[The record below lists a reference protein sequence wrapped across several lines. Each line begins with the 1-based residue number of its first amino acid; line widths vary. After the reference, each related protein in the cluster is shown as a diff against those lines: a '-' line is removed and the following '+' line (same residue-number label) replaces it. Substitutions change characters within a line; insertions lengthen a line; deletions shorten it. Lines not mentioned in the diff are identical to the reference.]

1 MTLIRNDKFSCCR
14 PWFSQLTVLISCA
27 TAAYCVHA
35 QDIPRALD
43 QPYTGTIEL
52 NVDATNVAQK
62 IVRLHESIPVKAG
75 PLTLF
80 YPKWIP
86 GNHSPTGPIELLAGL
101 KLFANQK
108 PLEWKRDTIDMYAFH
123 VNVPSGVNKLEAD
136 FQFLA
141 PADHSQGRINITPNM
156 IGLQWNT
163 LVLYPA
169 GYYARD
175 IQFQPNITLPDSWK
189 FASALELQEQNGNHV
204 RFKPV
209 ALDELADSPLMAGR
223 YFKRYDLD
231 PGAKIPVH
239 LNVVADNS
247 TDLDATPE
255 QIAAHQALVQ
265 QAYKLYGSQ
274 HYNHYDFLFALSDEF
289 SGIGL
294 EHHQSSEDAV
304 RPNYFSEWDKS
315 QPARDLL
322 AHEYTHS
329 WNGKFRRPAD
339 LWTPNYN
346 VPMQNSLLW
355 VYEGQTQYW
364 GFVLAARS
372 GILSKSDVMD
382 YIANTAASYDQA
394 TGRTWRNLQDTTNQP
409 ILSYHQS
416 NPWVSWQRDVDY
428 YDEGLL
434 IWLDA
439 DTTIREMSGD
449 TRSLNNFAQKFFSV
463 QNGSHV
469 PVTYR
474 FDDVVD
480 TLNTVQPHDWSGFL
494 RSRLDSHGPGAPLA
508 GLARSGWQLVFTDQ
522 PSSYFKLTEEYN
534 ELADFSYSL
543 GFAVDKEGHLANV
556 IWDSPAF
563 NARLMNGM
571 TLLAV
576 NGLAYKSAGLKAA
589 ITAARDSREPIEL
602 MLKNNE
608 RYQTVLLDY
617 HAGLKYP
624 HLVRIEGSRDR
635 LSEILTPIR

>member
-1 MTLIRNDKFSCCR
+1 MTFSLNNKFFLRAPYFQKLTLLIGC
-14 PWFSQLTVLISCA
+14 TV
-27 TAAYCVHA
+27 AACCVHA
-35 QDIPRALD
+35 QDIPKAAD
-43 QPYTGTIEL
+43 QPYSGTIEL

-62 IVRLHESIPVKAG
+62 IVKLHESIPVKPG
-75 PLTLF
+75 HLTLF

-101 KLFANQK
+101 KLSANQK
-108 PLEWKRDTIDMYAFH
+108 PLEWKRDTVDMYAFH
-123 VNVPSGVNKLEAD
+123 VNVPAGVNKIEAD
-136 FQFLA
+136 YQFLA
-141 PADHSQGRINITPNM
+141 PVDHSQGRINITPNM

-163 LVLYPA
+163 VVLYPA
-169 GYYARD
+169 GYFARD
-175 IQFQPNITLPDSWK
+175 VQFQPNITLPDNWK
-189 FASALELQEQNGNHV
+189 FASALELQEQKGSTT

-231 PGAKIPVH
+231 PGAKIPVT
-239 LNVVADNS
+239 LNVFADNT
-247 TDLDATPE
+247 TDLEATPE
-255 QIAAHQALVQ
+255 QLAAHQALVQ

-304 RPNYFSEWDKS
+304 KPNYFSEWDKS
-315 QPARDLL
+315 QPTRDLL

-372 GILSKSDVMD
+372 GILSNADVMD

-394 TGRTWRNLQDTTNQP
+394 PGRTWRNLQDTTNQP

-428 YDEGLL
+428 YDEGIL

-439 DTTIREMSGD
+439 DTKIREMSGD
-449 TRSLNNFAQKFFSV
+449 TKSLNNFAQKFFSV

-469 PVTYR
+469 PVTYQ
-474 FDDVVD
+474 FKEVTD
-480 TLNTVQPHDWSGFL
+480 TLNGVQAYDWTDFL
-494 RSRLDSHGPGAPLA
+494 RTRLDSHGPGAPLD
-508 GLARSGWQLVFTDQ
+508 GLARSGWKLVFTDQ
-522 PSSYFKLTEEYN
+522 PSNYFKLSEEYY
-534 ELADFSYSL
+534 EYTDFMYSL
-543 GFAVDKEGHLANV
+543 GFALDKDGHLGNV
-556 IWDSPAF
+556 VWDSPAF
-563 NARLMNGM
+563 NAHLLNGM

-576 NGLAYKSAGLKAA
+576 NGVTYKAAGLKAA
-589 ITAARDSREPIEL
+589 ITAAKNSKEPIEL
-602 MLKNNE
+602 MFKNNE
-608 RYQTVLLDY
+608 RYQTVKLDY
-617 HAGLKYP
+617 HGGLKYP
-624 HLVRIEGSRDR
+624 HLVRIEGTRDR
-635 LSEILTPIR
+635 LSEILTPIK